1 MTYRPLI
8 AVTMGDAAGI
18 GAEII
23 MKSLG
28 HAGIHACCRPLV
40 IGDAARLRAA
50 GRIIA
55 SALAVRVL
63 PHTEI
68 ETTNFEN
75 DVVNCIDLG
84 LIPSDLPWG
93 RLSAIA
99 GAAAFR
105 YVETATK
112 LAMAGR
118 IDAICTVAESAHDRR
133 RASPL
138 PSRDTASPPECA
150 HHAMTDRTRMQCRPR
165 E

>member
-28 HAGIHACCRPLV
+28 HTGIHACCRPLV

-68 ETTNFEN
+68 ETTKFEN

-84 LIPSDLPWG
+84 LIPPICRGADCRRSPERPRSGMSKPRRNSPWP
-93 RLSAIA
+93 
-99 GAAAFR
+99 AASTPFA
-105 YVETATK
+105 
-112 LAMAGR
+112 
-118 IDAICTVAESAHDRR
+118 RR
-133 RASPL
+133 R
-138 PSRDTASPPECA
+138 
-150 HHAMTDRTRMQCRPR
+150 
-165 E
+165 